1 MCHIKP
7 VRTTADY
14 QAALARIYALRD
26 AAPDTPEDAELDL
39 LTDLVELYETRH
51 IPMDNLEAA
60 AANKFRLEQQGWTVQ
75 RLNAPPPDEPADLAA
90 VLDGRQPIPIAW
102 ALALLREAARQEPPP
117 PPAAIPPPPA
127 AAL

>member
-14 QAALARIYALRD
+14 EAALARIYALRD

-60 AANKFRLEQQGWTVQ
+60 PPTSSAWNSRVGRCNASTPRRPTNPPTSPPCWTAAS
-75 RLNAPPPDEPADLAA
+75 PSP
-90 VLDGRQPIPIAW
+90 
-102 ALALLREAARQEPPP
+102 
-117 PPAAIPPPPA
+117 
-127 AAL
+127 